1 MNEEE
6 QTLGDA
12 LKGMFQK
19 NGLSGEV
26 AIYEVIENWEALVGK
41 NVAAQTERVW
51 FKSGTLFIKVPL
63 PVWRQQLYLNRMKI
77 KALINEKVGF
87 EAVSQVKII

>member
-6 QTLGDA
+6 QTLGEA

-51 FKSGTLFIKVPL
+51 FKSGILFIKVPL

-77 KALINEKVGF
+77 KSLVNEKVGF